1 MCAPTQL
8 YTGLSSAIGLVS
20 SIAKDKRDEKIN
32 EYKTQI
38 AINNIENNKLLA
50 SQQLQQGIESAHQT
64 KIKGMSAAATQMAK
78 NASNG
83 FDMNSMTNLYNI
95 DDIYNSADSEANLT
109 KEEYLLKA
117 QNYINSANNQ
127 ILSLNAS
134 NEANSINRFLTG
146 MNYLGSAT
154 KVAESWSKEDSN
166 GDIQNTNI

>member
-20 SIAKDKRDEKIN
+20 SIAKDKRDEKIS

-50 SQQLQQGIESAHQT
+50 SQQVQQGIESAHQT
-64 KIKGMSAAATQMAK
+64 KIKGMNAVATQMAK

-83 FDMNSMTNLYNI
+83 FDMNSMTNIYNI
-95 DDIYNSADSEANLT
+95 DDIYNSADSEANST

-117 QNYINSANNQ
+117 QNYINSANSQ

-154 KVAESWSKEDSN
+154 KVAKSWSKEDSN

>member
-8 YTGLSSAIGLVS
+8 YTGLSGAIGLVS
-20 SIAKDKRDEKIN
+20 SIAKDKRDEKIS

-38 AINNIENNKLLA
+38 AINNVENNKLLA
-50 SQQLQQGIESAHQT
+50 SQQVQQGVESARQT
-64 KIKGMSAAATQMAK
+64 KIKGLNAAATQMAK

-83 FDMNSMTNLYNI
+83 FDMNSMTSIYNI
-95 DDIYNSADSEANLT
+95 DDIYNSADSEANST

-127 ILSLNAS
+127 ILSLNVS
-134 NEANSINRFLTG
+134 NETNSTNRFLTG

-154 KVAESWSKEDSN
+154 KVAENWSKEN
-166 GDIQNTNI
+166 NNRGI

>member
-20 SIAKDKRDEKIN
+20 SIAKDKRDEKIS

-50 SQQLQQGIESAHQT
+50 SQQVQQGIESARQT
-64 KIKGMSAAATQMAK
+64 KIKGLNAAATQMAK
-78 NASNG
+78 NATND
-83 FDMNSMTNLYNI
+83 FDMNSMTNIYNI
-95 DDIYNSADSEANLT
+95 DDIYNSADSEANST

-127 ILSLNAS
+127 ILSLNVS
-134 NEANSINRFLTG
+134 NETNSTNRFLTG
-146 MNYLGSAT
+146 MNYLGSAA
-154 KVAESWSKEDSN
+154 KVAADWSEEMDKSDFK
-166 GDIQNTNI
+166 NTNI